1 MSMKLSEFISRVLKE
16 SDADEIHFDLAVDF
30 DVEKQEI
37 LVAPASYS
45 VGGTNFELQSHIKFT
60 VKRKDV

>member
-1 MSMKLSEFISRVLKE
+1 MNLSTFICRVLKE

-30 DVEKQEI
+30 DVDKQEI

-45 VGGTNFELQSHIKFT
+45 VGGTGFEPQSHIKFT
-60 VKRKDV
+60 VKKKDV